1 MARDC
6 VEVVRGKH
14 VIQVD
19 GEELRGQAN
28 RLDRVVVDLG
38 AGDGRWIY
46 RLARGHP
53 AWLCI
58 GIDAN
63 AQRLR
68 DVSFRAGRKPGR
80 GGTGNVWYLR
90 AAVETLPGTLCSLA
104 DEIHIHFPWGSLLQ
118 ATLRPD
124 PLVLRR
130 IAQIGRPGA
139 TLTVQINTT
148 ILDDPRVCSRF
159 ALPLGVQ
166 AIANRLYEGYAAA
179 GIQLVRAG
187 LSCGGPQTSWNRR
200 LNQGRS
206 GHILALEGIV
216 MNPRALP
223 PRPARG
229 ES

>member
-19 GEELRGQAN
+19 GSVLREEVN

-38 AGDGRWIY
+38 AGDGRWLY
-46 RLARGHP
+46 RLAREHP
-53 AWLCI
+53 TWLCI

-68 DVSFRAGRKPGR
+68 DASFRAGRKPDR
-80 GGTGNVWYLR
+80 GGTSNVWYLR
-90 AAVETLPGTLCSLA
+90 AAVEALPSTLGSLA

-124 PLVLRR
+124 PLVLMR

-139 TLTVQINTT
+139 TLTVQINAT
-148 ILDDPRVCSRF
+148 ILDDPRVCARF
-159 ALPLGVQ
+159 ALPLGAQ
-166 AIANRLYEGYAAA
+166 TMTSRLYEGYAAA
-179 GIQLVRAG
+179 GILLEHAG
-187 LSCGGPQTSWNRR
+187 ISCGGSQTSWNRR

-206 GHILALEGIV
+206 GHIFALKGIV
-216 MNPRALP
+216 MNPRVLP
-223 PRPARG
+223 ASPVRG